1 MLEKQKEVGE
11 IINFNNILCYPVYS
25 KYYHF
30 NMKLI

>member
-11 IINFNNILCYPVYS
+11 INFNNILCYPVYS